1 MRSTNQDILLGG
13 FINAWDSTNTVNIFK
28 CIILIHCLITGWFI
42 NACVFFI
49 LSISV
54 CLWENKLKRGS
65 GLDLLK
71 TFNNLYKPENKGGG
85 LWLWLCIKVEK
96 RGLSRRL

>member
-1 MRSTNQDILLGG
+1 M
-13 FINAWDSTNTVNIFK
+13 
-28 CIILIHCLITGWFI
+28 H
-42 NACVFFI
+42 VFFLI

-71 TFNNLYKPENKGGG
+71 TFNNLYKPEKKGGG
-85 LWLWLCIKVEK
+85 ALVMVKYKSGEK
-96 RGLSRRL
+96 GAKSTILIGKKNY

>member
-1 MRSTNQDILLGG
+1 M
-13 FINAWDSTNTVNIFK
+13 
-28 CIILIHCLITGWFI
+28 H
-42 NACVFFI
+42 VFFLI

-71 TFNNLYKPENKGGG
+71 TFNNLYKPEKKGGG
-85 LWLWLCIKVEK
+85 LWLWLSIKVEK
-96 RGLSRRL
+96 RGLSRRF

>member
-1 MRSTNQDILLGG
+1 M
-13 FINAWDSTNTVNIFK
+13 
-28 CIILIHCLITGWFI
+28 H
-42 NACVFFI
+42 VFFLI

-71 TFNNLYKPENKGGG
+71 TFNNLYKPEKKGGGG

-96 RGLSRRL
+96 RGLGRRL

>member
-1 MRSTNQDILLGG
+1 M
-13 FINAWDSTNTVNIFK
+13 
-28 CIILIHCLITGWFI
+28 H
-42 NACVFFI
+42 VFFLI

-71 TFNNLYKPENKGGG
+71 TFNNLYKPEKKGG

-96 RGLSRRL
+96 RGLGRRL

>member
-1 MRSTNQDILLGG
+1 M
-13 FINAWDSTNTVNIFK
+13 
-28 CIILIHCLITGWFI
+28 H
-42 NACVFFI
+42 VFFLI

-71 TFNNLYKPENKGGG
+71 TFNNFYKPE
-85 LWLWLCIKVEK
+85 K
-96 RGLSRRL
+96 RGGALVIGYGYV

>member
-1 MRSTNQDILLGG
+1 M
-13 FINAWDSTNTVNIFK
+13 
-28 CIILIHCLITGWFI
+28 H
-42 NACVFFI
+42 VFFLI

-71 TFNNLYKPENKGGG
+71 TFNNLYKPEKKGGALVMVMYKSG
-85 LWLWLCIKVEK
+85 EK
-96 RGLSRRL
+96 GARSTALIGKKNY

>member
-1 MRSTNQDILLGG
+1 M
-13 FINAWDSTNTVNIFK
+13 
-28 CIILIHCLITGWFI
+28 H
-42 NACVFFI
+42 VFFLI

-71 TFNNLYKPENKGGG
+71 TFNNLYKPEKKGGG

>member
-1 MRSTNQDILLGG
+1 M
-13 FINAWDSTNTVNIFK
+13 
-28 CIILIHCLITGWFI
+28 H
-42 NACVFFI
+42 VFFLI

-71 TFNNLYKPENKGGG
+71 TFNNLYKPEKRGGG
-85 LWLWLCIKVEK
+85 ALVMVMYKSGEK
-96 RGLSRRL
+96 GAKSTALIGKKNY

>member
-1 MRSTNQDILLGG
+1 MH
-13 FINAWDSTNTVNIFK
+13 V
-28 CIILIHCLITGWFI
+28 
-42 NACVFFI
+42 VFLI

-65 GLDLLK
+65 GLDLFK
-71 TFNNLYKPENKGGG
+71 TFNNLYKPEKKGGG